1 MPAAG
6 DIWPA
11 TGILPRLIAVAGDA
25 RFDVHLA
32 GLDEGTGN
40 NVGRVGPADVGAQKK
55 PAGEEGD
62 KFFHGQTFRV
72 ARRPGDIP
80 GRHIPTGSKKKSTG
94 AVTRSW
100 PLQRQ
105 VRAARRLQKH
115 PDSGG
120 FENPHL
126 DVKAGRRRHI
136 HQRIEREEV
145 DLSNSDT
152 LETA

>member
-62 KFFHGQTFRV
+62 KFFTVKPFGWRGGQETSL
-72 ARRPGDIP
+72 AGTSRP
-80 GRHIPTGSKKKSTG
+80 
-94 AVTRSW
+94 
-100 PLQRQ
+100 
-105 VRAARRLQKH
+105 AARKSPRGLSRGH
-115 PDSGG
+115 GRYSGKCG
-120 FENPHL
+120 
-126 DVKAGRRRHI
+126 
-136 HQRIEREEV
+136 QRGACKNTRTQVASKIRI
-145 DLSNSDT
+145 ST
-152 LETA
+152 